1 MTKITIRKMRRSDF
15 AFAIRLTDTM
25 NWDLTEKD
33 FTFLIELEPEGCF
46 VAIADAKRVGIT
58 TTAHFGK
65 IGCIGNVIVDA
76 QYRSKG
82 IGVRLVKEATR
93 YLSDKY
99 ASTIT
104 LYAYQNTVEFY
115 EKMGFKADYNLIR
128 FTGEG
133 QRSQEKYDNV
143 RAMTQRDL
151 EEAINIDYECMS
163 WNRERLL
170 RRKFA
175 ESDDLCYVARQN
187 GKLVGFIM
195 ADRYRQE
202 IGPLICRPNRDGKAI
217 DLLKTVLGK
226 LVDVEIGIGVSEK
239 RPRIADAL
247 VQMSFKKEFRVTL
260 MHLGEAL
267 PNTRCMVAMES
278 LERS

>member
-1 MTKITIRKMRRSDF
+1 
-15 AFAIRLTDTM
+15 M

-33 FTFLIELEPEGCF
+33 FTFMMELEPEGCF
-46 VAIADAKRVGIT
+46 VALADAKRVGIT
-58 TTAHFGK
+58 ITAHFDK

-82 IGVRLVKEATR
+82 IGVKLVKEAIR
-93 YLSDKY
+93 FLSEKS
-99 ASTIT
+99 AETIA

-115 EKMGFKADYNLIR
+115 EKMGFKVDHNLVR
-128 FTGEG
+128 FLGKGRKDEETYG
-133 QRSQEKYDNV
+133 DV
-143 RAMTQRDL
+143 RAMTLCDL
-151 EEAINIDYECMS
+151 EEAIKMDQACMN

-175 ESDDLCYVARQN
+175 ESSDLSFVAREN
-187 GKLVGFIM
+187 SKLIGFVM

-202 IGPLICRPNRDGKAI
+202 VGPLICRSDRDAEAI
-217 DLLKTVLGK
+217 SLLKTVLGK
-226 LVDVEIGIGVSEK
+226 LVDAEVGIGVSEK
-239 RPRIADAL
+239 RPRVADAL
-247 VQMSFKKEFRVTL
+247 VQMNFREEFKVTL

-267 PNTRCMVAMES
+267 PNARCMVAMES

>member
-1 MTKITIRKMRRSDF
+1 
-15 AFAIRLTDTM
+15 M

-33 FTFLIELEPEGCF
+33 FTFMMELEPEGCF

-58 TTAHFGK
+58 TTAHYGK
-65 IGCIGNVIVDA
+65 VGCIGNVIVDA
-76 QYRSKG
+76 QFRSKG
-82 IGVRLVKEATR
+82 IGVKLVKEATR
-93 YLSDKY
+93 YLSDKC

-115 EKMGFKADYNLIR
+115 EKMGFKVDYHLIR

-133 QRSQEKYDNV
+133 QKRQETYDNV

-151 EEAINIDYECMS
+151 EEAIKMDQACMN

-170 RRKFA
+170 RRKFV
-175 ESDDLCYVARQN
+175 ESSDLCYVAQEN
-187 GKLVGFIM
+187 SELTGFIM

-202 IGPLICRPNRDGKAI
+202 IGPLICHADRDEEAI
-217 DLLKTVLGK
+217 SLLKTVLSK
-226 LVDVEIGIGVSEK
+226 LVDVEVGIGVSEK
-239 RPRIADAL
+239 RPGIANRL
-247 VQMSFKKEFRVTL
+247 VQMHFKEQFRVTL
-260 MHLGEAL
+260 MHLGKAL
-267 PNTRCMVAMES
+267 PETRCMAAMES

>member
-33 FTFLIELEPEGCF
+33 FAFMIELEPEGCF
-46 VAIADAKRVGIT
+46 VALADAKKVGIT
-58 TTAHFGK
+58 TTAHYGK
-65 IGCIGNVIVDA
+65 VGCIGNVIVDA
-76 QYRSKG
+76 HYRSKG
-82 IGVRLVKEATR
+82 IGVKLVKEAAR
-93 YLSDKY
+93 YLSDKS
-99 ASTIT
+99 ASTIA

-115 EKMGFKADYNLIR
+115 EKMGFKVDYHLIR
-128 FTGEG
+128 FMGEG
-133 QRSQEKYDNV
+133 QRSKEKFDNV

-151 EEAINIDYECMS
+151 EDAISMDHECMS

-170 RRKFA
+170 RRKFT
-175 ESDDLCYVARQN
+175 ESRGLCYVIQEN
-187 GKLVGFIM
+187 GKLVGFAM

-202 IGPLICRPNRDGKAI
+202 IGPLICRVGRDEEAI
-217 DLLKTVLGK
+217 SLLKTVLSK
-226 LVDVEIGIGVSEK
+226 LTDIEVGIGISEK
-239 RPRIADAL
+239 RRRIADAL
-247 VQMSFKKEFRVTL
+247 VQMNFREEFGVTL

-267 PNTRCMVAMES
+267 PNTSCMVAMES

>member
-175 ESDDLCYVARQN
+175 ESGDLCHAARQN

-202 IGPLICRPNRDGKAI
+202 IGPLICRPNRDGEAI
-217 DLLKTVLGK
+217 SLLKTVLDK
-226 LVDVEIGIGVSEK
+226 LVDVEIGIGISEK
-239 RPRIADAL
+239 KPRIADAL
-247 VQMSFKKEFRVTL
+247 VQMSFKEEFRVTL

-267 PNTRCMVAMES
+267 PNTHCMVAMES

>member
-15 AFAIRLTDTM
+15 AFAVRLTDTM

-33 FTFLIELEPEGCF
+33 FTFMMELEPEGCF

-58 TTAHFGK
+58 TTAHFSK

-82 IGVRLVKEATR
+82 IGVKLVKKATR
-93 YLSDKY
+93 YLYDKSS
-99 ASTIT
+99 STIA

-115 EKMGFKADYNLIR
+115 EKMGFKADYHLIR

-133 QRSQEKYDNV
+133 QRSKEKYDHV

-151 EEAINIDYECMS
+151 EEAINVDYECMS

-175 ESDDLCYVARQN
+175 ESGDLCYVARQN
-187 GKLVGFIM
+187 GKLVGFVM

-202 IGPLICRPNRDGKAI
+202 IGPLICRPNRDGEAI
-217 DLLKTVLGK
+217 SLLKTVLGK

-239 RPRIADAL
+239 KPRIADAL
-247 VQMSFKKEFRVTL
+247 IQMSFKEEFRVTL
-260 MHLGEAL
+260 MHLGEEL
-267 PNTRCMVAMES
+267 PNTSCMVAMES

>member
-15 AFAIRLTDTM
+15 SFAIRLTDTM

-33 FTFLIELEPEGCF
+33 FAFMMELEPEGCF
-46 VAIADAKRVGIT
+46 VALADAKKVGIT
-58 TTAHFGK
+58 TTALFGK
-65 IGCIGNVIVDA
+65 VGCIGNVIVDT

-82 IGVRLVKEATR
+82 IGVKLVKEAAR

-99 ASTIT
+99 ASTIA

-115 EKMGFKADYNLIR
+115 RKMGFKADYNLIR
-128 FTGEG
+128 FMG
-133 QRSQEKYDNV
+133 QGQKNQETYGKV
-143 RAMTQRDL
+143 GAMTRQDL
-151 EEAINIDYECMS
+151 EETIALDRTCMN

-175 ESDDLCYVARQN
+175 ESRDLCYVAREN
-187 GKLVGFIM
+187 SRLVGFAM

-202 IGPLICRPNRDGKAI
+202 IGPLICRVDQDEEAI
-217 DLLKTVLGK
+217 NLLKTVLSK
-226 LVDVEIGIGVSEK
+226 LVNVEVGIGVSEK
-239 RPRIADAL
+239 RRRIADAL
-247 VQMSFKKEFRVTL
+247 LQMNFKEEFRVTL
-260 MHLGEAL
+260 MHLGKAL
-267 PNTRCMVAMES
+267 PKTRCMVAMES

>member
-1 MTKITIRKMRRSDF
+1 MTKITIRKMRPSDF
-15 AFAIRLTDTM
+15 SFAIRLTDTM
-25 NWDLTEKD
+25 NWDLAEKD
-33 FTFLIELEPEGCF
+33 FTFMMELEPEGCF
-46 VAIADAKRVGIT
+46 VALADAKRVGIT

-82 IGVRLVKEATR
+82 IGVKLVKEATR

-99 ASTIT
+99 ASTIA

-115 EKMGFKADYNLIR
+115 EKMGFKADYHLIR

-133 QRSQEKYDNV
+133 RKDQETYEKA

-151 EEAINIDYECMS
+151 EEAIRMDKACMN

-175 ESDDLCYVARQN
+175 ESGNLCYAARQN
-187 GKLVGFIM
+187 GKLVGFVM
-195 ADRYRQE
+195 ADQYRQE
-202 IGPLICRPNRDGKAI
+202 IGPLICRPNCDGEAI
-217 DLLKTVLGK
+217 SLLKTVLGK
-226 LVDVEIGIGVSEK
+226 LVNVEIGIGVSEK
-239 RPRIADAL
+239 KPRIVDAL
-247 VQMSFKKEFRVTL
+247 VQMSFREEFRVTL
-260 MHLGEAL
+260 MHLGEEL
-267 PNTRCMVAMES
+267 PKTSCMVAMES

>member
-175 ESDDLCYVARQN
+175 ESGDLCHAAQQN

-202 IGPLICRPNRDGKAI
+202 IGPLICRPNRDGEAI
-217 DLLKTVLGK
+217 SLLKTVLDK
-226 LVDVEIGIGVSEK
+226 LVDVEIGIGISEK
-239 RPRIADAL
+239 KPRIADAL
-247 VQMSFKKEFRVTL
+247 VQMSFKEEFRVTL

-267 PNTRCMVAMES
+267 PNTHCMVAMES